1 MVHISSHE
9 MWVVHKEFQ
18 KEMPLKFKSEIFLRM
33 GLPKKINFSINIK
46 INNLIAP
53 NTYPS
58 FLILSQLLFLFPLL
72 SYQHWCH
79 LINDSTM
86 SSLVPAQPNLCPL
99 WMDFLCPKEETDGNE
114 TFMFRS
120 STTIL
125 ASLSLIPVQNTEIV
139 YHTIFL

>member
-18 KEMPLKFKSEIFLRM
+18 EEMSLKFKSEIFLKM
-33 GLPKKINFSINIK
+33 CLPKKIIFSINIK
-46 INNLIAP
+46 INNLMAP

-58 FLILSQLLFLFPLL
+58 FLILSQQLFPLL

-79 LINDSTM
+79 LINDNNM

-99 WMDFLCPKEETDGNE
+99 WMDFLCPKEETRWERDLYDPIRHHHIGI
-114 TFMFRS
+114 
-120 STTIL
+120 STT
-125 ASLSLIPVQNTEIV
+125 NTP
-139 YHTIFL
+139 TK